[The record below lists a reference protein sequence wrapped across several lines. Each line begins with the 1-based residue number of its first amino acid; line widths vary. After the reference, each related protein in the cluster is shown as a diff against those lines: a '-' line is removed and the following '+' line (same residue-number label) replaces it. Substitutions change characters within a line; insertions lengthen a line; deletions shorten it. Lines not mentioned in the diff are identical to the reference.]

1 MSISLIC
8 VTLLALLCLL
18 LGFNVSMVRART
30 QTMYGA
36 DPDPASAMYKAVR
49 AHGNTTEYV
58 PILALL
64 IYILGQAGASG
75 WVEWAM
81 ILAVFSRYL
90 FAVGILVPATMAKPH
105 PMRFLGSLGTY
116 LAGIA
121 LVVALLL
128 KALG

>member
-1 MSISLIC
+1 MSVSLIC
-8 VTLLALLCLL
+8 VALLALLLIL

-30 QTMYGA
+30 ETMFGA
-36 DPDPASAMYKAVR
+36 EPDPASTMYKAVR

-64 IYILGQAGASG
+64 IYILGQSGASG

-90 FAVGILVPATMAKPH
+90 FAAGIIIPQTMAQPH

-116 LAGIA
+116 LSGLA
-121 LVVALLL
+121 LIVALLM
-128 KALG
+128 KAVG